1 VTISNVSRRLL
12 WALRLLA
19 LALLALN
26 LIAPLLTEKTA
37 WGLWPMTYV
46 PVVPRW
52 LLALAA
58 AALMLFGD
66 RLRAPAWLDRLK
78 LGSPWARLGLAVLC
92 AIPFYL
98 LRVQHLR
105 WGDAK
110 VLVQAIPHPDFKLTY
125 IWQAPLDVFLHAKGW
140 ALGNQLFGWPDPRP
154 VYWILS
160 TAAGVAFIWVL
171 LGLAGWLGRNRAERA
186 LIVGLVV
193 TLGTMELFFGYI
205 ENYTF
210 MTLGVLIYIWLALRA
225 IRGQTPLVWAAIAL
239 ALTNAFHPSTIILT
253 PSLLYAGFLAA
264 RGGQGSGSGGSDLS
278 AAARNG
284 ERTSQGQAWRAAAS
298 IIVPYVLVFAGV
310 VALMTSGGHGIDAL
324 LGADAPGG
332 GDRRWLV
339 PLLSTTTKFEHYTM
353 FSLGH
358 VQDILNQQLLV
369 APVILPGLI
378 LIALFAWS
386 RLPLRDPA
394 FRLLA
399 LMAACYLLLT
409 LIWNPDY
416 GGQRDWD
423 LFAPAAIPAAILLG
437 YALPW
442 ALPEASALSGAGWA
456 LVAAQGF
463 HLIAWIY
470 QNTLPAGR

>member
-1 VTISNVSRRLL
+1 MSNVSRRLL
-12 WALRLLA
+12 RALRLLA
-19 LALLALN
+19 LALIALN

-46 PVVPRW
+46 PTALRW
-52 LLALAA
+52 VLALAA
-58 AALMLFGD
+58 TALVLFGD
-66 RLRAPAWLDRLK
+66 RLRAPAWLDRLN
-78 LGSPWARLGLAVLC
+78 LGSPWARLGWAALC

-98 LRVQHLR
+98 LRIRHLR

-110 VLVQAIPHPDFKLTY
+110 VLVEAIPHPDFKLTY

-154 VYWILS
+154 IYWILS

-193 TLGTMELFFGYI
+193 TLGAMELFFGYI

-210 MTLGVLIYIWLALRA
+210 MTLGVLIYVWLALRA
-225 IRGQTPLVWAAIAL
+225 IRGETPVVWAAIAL

-253 PSLLYAGFLAA
+253 PSLLYAGFLAT
-264 RGGQGSGSGGSDLS
+264 RGGRQSDSEGNELSSVAPMGG
-278 AAARNG
+278 R
-284 ERTSQGQAWRAAAS
+284 RPRPAWHTAAS
-298 IIVPYVLVFAGV
+298 IVVPYVLVFAGV
-310 VALMTSGGHGIDAL
+310 VALMTSGGHGVDAL
-324 LGADAPGG
+324 VGADAPGG

-339 PLLSTTTKFEHYTM
+339 PLLRTTTKFEHYTM

-358 VQDILNQQLLV
+358 VLDILNEQMLV
-369 APVILPGLI
+369 APAILPGLI
-378 LIALFAWS
+378 LIVLFARS

-399 LMAACYLLLT
+399 LIAACYLLLT
-409 LIWNPDY
+409 LTWNPDY

-423 LFAPAAIPAAILLG
+423 LFAPAAVPAAILLG
-437 YALPW
+437 YALPR
-442 ALPEASALSGAGWA
+442 ALPETSALIGAGWA

-463 HLIAWIY
+463 HCIAWIY